1 MDVDTKTMSLTRP
14 REPDKEGASNPW
26 QFSVGLAVAFI
37 GLMSVTVLFVI
48 SAIVAGWVSDITNP
62 SEANPANLLA
72 RVTTYRAWLSP
83 VTMASVAVT
92 MVGIAVILL
101 GVVRRLW
108 VQVAVMKQALLTL
121 TRGGTTS

>member
-1 MDVDTKTMSLTRP
+1 MDVENKTMSLTRP
-14 REPDKEGASNPW
+14 PEPEKEGASNPW
-26 QFSVGLAVAFI
+26 QFPVGLMVAVT
-37 GLMSVTVLFVI
+37 GVMSLAALFVI
-48 SAIVAGWVSDITNP
+48 SAIVAGWVADITNP
-62 SEANPANLLA
+62 SEVNPANLLA
-72 RVTTYRAWLSP
+72 RVTTYKAWLSP

-108 VQVAVMKQALLTL
+108 VQVAVMKQALPAL